1 MDDRIQLVI
10 GISALLCTAWIIQQ
24 ANVWRIKR
32 TCRKIIEELRQ
43 SGAVDPSSAVKLPYS
58 KRSFFMV
65 GVRDYRPRALELLVS
80 ANIIG
85 RTEEGGYFLAGQ
97 EKATSNAKA
106 VEGI

>member
-1 MDDRIQLVI
+1 
-10 GISALLCTAWIIQQ
+10 
-24 ANVWRIKR
+24 
-32 TCRKIIEELRQ
+32 
-43 SGAVDPSSAVKLPYS
+43 
-58 KRSFFMV
+58 MV